1 MKRYRI
7 REGSPLYYARIIA
20 GVLIAVAALSFAP
33 LGY

>member
-20 GVLIAVAALSFAP
+20 GILLGIAALSFAP

>member
-7 REGSPLYYARIIA
+7 REGSPLYYIRIIV
-20 GVLIAVAALSFAP
+20 GILIAIAALSFAP